1 MTKEER
7 INKFAL
13 IMDKH
18 LELMDVSRLVNGLDK
33 LNYFTQPASINH
45 HGNYE
50 GGLFDHSWA
59 VMKALVDLTEKLEL
73 SWCSKSS
80 PYVVGLLHDLCK
92 CASYKFNEETGLYE
106 YNKNPVMTG
115 HGELSVIMAQQ
126 LIELTP
132 EEILCIRWHMGAYDD
147 KENWN
152 KLGRAIEICPNV
164 LYTHTADMIASRVN
178 GI

>member
-1 MTKEER
+1 MTEFER
-7 INKFAL
+7 KNKFAML
-13 IMDKH
+13 IDKYF
-18 LELMDVSRLVNGLDK
+18 DILVTSKITNAFEDWG
-33 LNYFTQPASINH
+33 FFRVPASINH

-50 GGLFDHSWA
+50 GGLFDHSFA
-59 VMKALVDLTEKLEL
+59 VTEALLELTEKLDLKWQRPE
-73 SWCSKSS
+73 S
-80 PYVVGLLHDLCK
+80 PVIVGMFHDLCK
-92 CASYKFNEETGLYE
+92 CYNYE
-106 YNKNPVMTG
+106 YNTESSQWQYKKNSTMTG
-115 HGELSVIMAQQ
+115 HGELSVIIGQQ
-126 LIELTP
+126 IIPLTD

>member
-1 MTKEER
+1 MTELER
-7 INKFAL
+7 KNKFAML
-13 IMDKH
+13 IDEYFDI
-18 LELMDVSRLVNGLDK
+18 LETSKITNAFEDWGFFR
-33 LNYFTQPASINH
+33 TPASVNH

-50 GGLFDHSWA
+50 GGLFDHSLA
-59 VMKALVDLTEKLEL
+59 VTEALLELTEKLGLKWQRPE
-73 SWCSKSS
+73 S
-80 PYVVGLLHDLCK
+80 PVIVGMFHDLCK
-92 CASYKFNEETGLYE
+92 CYNYE
-106 YNKNPVMTG
+106 YNTESGQWQYKKNSIMTG
-115 HGELSVIMAQQ
+115 HGELSIIIGQQ
-126 LIELTP
+126 IIPLTD

>member
-1 MTKEER
+1 MTKQQR

-13 IMDKH
+13 TMDKH
-18 LELMDVSRLVNGLDK
+18 LELIDVSNLVNGLDK

-59 VMKALVDLTEKLEL
+59 VMKALVDLTEKLGL
-73 SWCSKSS
+73 IWCSKSS

-152 KLGRAIEICPNV
+152 ILGRAIEQYPNV
-164 LYTHTADMIASRVN
+164 LYTHTADMIASRIE

>member
-1 MTKEER
+1 MTELER
-7 INKFAL
+7 KNKFAML
-13 IMDKH
+13 IDEHFDIFETSKITNAF
-18 LELMDVSRLVNGLDK
+18 EDWGFFRV
-33 LNYFTQPASINH
+33 PASINH

-50 GGLFDHSWA
+50 GGLFDHSFA
-59 VMKALVDLTEKLEL
+59 VTEALLELTEKLDLKWQRPE
-73 SWCSKSS
+73 S
-80 PYVVGLLHDLCK
+80 PVIVGMFHDLCK
-92 CASYKFNEETGLYE
+92 CYNYE
-106 YNKNPVMTG
+106 YNTESGQWQYKKNPTMTG
-115 HGELSVIMAQQ
+115 HGELSVIISQQ
-126 LIELTP
+126 IIPLTD

>member
-1 MTKEER
+1 MTELER
-7 INKFAL
+7 KNKFAML
-13 IMDKH
+13 IDEYFDI
-18 LELMDVSRLVNGLDK
+18 LETSKIANAFEDWGFFRA
-33 LNYFTQPASINH
+33 PASVNH

-50 GGLFDHSWA
+50 GGLFDHSFA
-59 VMKALVDLTEKLEL
+59 VTEALLELTEKLDLKWQRPE
-73 SWCSKSS
+73 S
-80 PYVVGLLHDLCK
+80 PVIVGMFHDLCK
-92 CASYKFNEETGLYE
+92 CYNYE
-106 YNKNPVMTG
+106 YNTESGQWQYKKNPTMTG
-115 HGELSVIMAQQ
+115 HGELSVIIGQQ
-126 LIELTP
+126 IIPLTD